1 VNKTRILNVEDT
13 SWLKKGPHQQH
24 HLMERLNIKG
34 HQIRVIDYEITWR
47 ESSSRAK
54 RRLFPLTRRLEQ
66 VVEGRTCG
74 ESRITLIRPSILEF
88 PLLDYAS
95 MLMTHSTEIYR
106 QIVTF
111 KPDVVVGWS
120 ILNSYAAMKM
130 AKGFGVPFVFYAIDL
145 YHNLIPE
152 KALRRLGGAMFHQ
165 LIRKS
170 DLVLVIT
177 EALKEYAISH
187 GANPKS
193 VGVVPGGIDQK
204 RFNPNI
210 CGEGIR
216 QRFQVRPDE
225 VLMLFMGHLY
235 DFTGVPEVAR
245 NLSSY
250 NDNPRIKLMVL
261 GKGKMLNELVKLKD
275 KLGDKFILLDW
286 IPYMQLPEYVAAAD
300 VCILP
305 AFNREVMRDIVPIKI
320 YEYLAS
326 GKAVVATKLP
336 ALFEEFGSDNG
347 IVFVDD
353 QQGVI
358 PAVQALAQD
367 KEALKS
373 TGLRGASF
381 VAQYR
386 WENLV
391 NDFEQILLDLVRT

>member
-1 VNKTRILNVEDT
+1 
-13 SWLKKGPHQQH
+13 
-24 HLMERLNIKG
+24 
-34 HQIRVIDYEITWR
+34 
-47 ESSSRAK
+47 
-54 RRLFPLTRRLEQ
+54 
-66 VVEGRTCG
+66 
-74 ESRITLIRPSILEF
+74 
-88 PLLDYAS
+88 
-95 MLMTHSTEIYR
+95 
-106 QIVTF
+106 
-111 KPDVVVGWS
+111 
-120 ILNSYAAMKM
+120 
-130 AKGFGVPFVFYAIDL
+130 
-145 YHNLIPE
+145 
-152 KALRRLGGAMFHQ
+152 
-165 LIRKS
+165 
-170 DLVLVIT
+170 
-177 EALKEYAISH
+177 
-187 GANPKS
+187 
-193 VGVVPGGIDQK
+193 
-204 RFNPNI
+204 
-210 CGEGIR
+210 
-216 QRFQVRPDE
+216 
-225 VLMLFMGHLY
+225 MGHLY